1 MITVFS
7 IPDRKNQSI
16 PDVQDTI
23 DSILAQSVPPGQIF
37 AIGDILNG
45 ADPSVQFLS
54 TKKMSYAEAIN
65 QAVQQ
70 SDDPFILLIDNRTS
84 PVRLNASA
92 IDIFNPDHEAPP
104 GSCHDLYRL

>member
-23 DSILAQSVPPGQIF
+23 DSILAQSVATGQIF
-37 AIGDILNG
+37 AIGDVFNG
-45 ADPSVQFLS
+45 VDPSVQFLS
-54 TKKMSYAEAIN
+54 TEKVSYTEAIN

-70 SDDPFILLIDNRTS
+70 SDD
-84 PVRLNASA
+84 
-92 IDIFNPDHEAPP
+92 
-104 GSCHDLYRL
+104 